1 MQAIVLAAGA
11 GTRLARG
18 PKAFVPLLGLTL
30 AERCVLALS
39 RAGVDEFVVVVGAGA
54 QAAHEALVDRLARR
68 GLRVT
73 LVRNEGWHRGN
84 AISVLAARAVARD
97 RFIVAM
103 ADHVFD
109 PGLVASLLAS
119 PAEFAVV
126 VDRRPRYVRWDEATH
141 VRVEGGRAIDA
152 RKGLEPA
159 DGVDA
164 GLFISSAGIFDTL
177 EAAAAEGV
185 ESWSEVFARMRPA
198 AVWTEGAFWI
208 DVDTAE
214 DHARAE
220 KLLLSRLG
228 KAEDGPVSRY
238 LNRPISRRISRHLV
252 ATRVHANTISA
263 ASFLLSAAAGFA
275 FGFADTW
282 AAAALAGALAQLA
295 SIIDGVDGEI
305 ARLRLEESQLG
316 GWLDAVLDR
325 YADVIVL
332 GGIAWGASAAGA
344 YVWLVAVAAILGAMA
359 VSYTA
364 ARYEAAFRAPGPW
377 VRGAIPAK
385 RDTRLFVVLV
395 GGLANAPLLTLL
407 AISVLSHAEVV
418 RRLLVASRVRARGG
432 PRGPPLLS

>member
-54 QAAHEALVDRLARR
+54 QAAHGALVDRLARR

-282 AAAALAGALAQLA
+282 
-295 SIIDGVDGEI
+295 
-305 ARLRLEESQLG
+305 
-316 GWLDAVLDR
+316 
-325 YADVIVL
+325 
-332 GGIAWGASAAGA
+332 
-344 YVWLVAVAAILGAMA
+344 
-359 VSYTA
+359 
-364 ARYEAAFRAPGPW
+364 
-377 VRGAIPAK
+377 
-385 RDTRLFVVLV
+385 
-395 GGLANAPLLTLL
+395 
-407 AISVLSHAEVV
+407 
-418 RRLLVASRVRARGG
+418 
-432 PRGPPLLS
+432 